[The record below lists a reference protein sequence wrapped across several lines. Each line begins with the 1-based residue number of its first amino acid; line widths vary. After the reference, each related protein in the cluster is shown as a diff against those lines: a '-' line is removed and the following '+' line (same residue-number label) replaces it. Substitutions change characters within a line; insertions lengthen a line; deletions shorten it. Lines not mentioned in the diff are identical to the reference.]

1 MATMDHRSA
10 SWIRRAALGLAPLAL
25 VALASLAGLPGPAFL
40 AEAKAAE
47 PASRGQA
54 LPTPGA
60 YAIDPVHT
68 FLYFS
73 AQHKVVG
80 MVRGRFDKM
89 SGTIVSAKDPA
100 ACRVDV
106 AIETASVTTQNA
118 VRDEDLRSDAFFHAE
133 KFPAM
138 EYHGHGIRKSGPGWV
153 MDGTLTIRGISKV
166 VPLTFEFK
174 GVAPPQAGQ
183 PDRIAFHA
191 RAAVKRAD
199 FGMTRDVLGDI
210 GPSSNRPDVWIE
222 IDSEALASAA
232 AK

>member
-1 MATMDHRSA
+1 MAAASPPSLIHRA
-10 SWIRRAALGLAPLAL
+10 QRGLALA
-25 VALASLAGLPGPAFL
+25 ALAGLAASAPFPHAGAR
-40 AEAKAAE
+40 AAE
-47 PASRGQA
+47 PSPKTAA
-54 LPTPGA
+54 LPHPGT
-60 YAIDPVHT
+60 YVIDPPHT

-89 SGTIVSAKDPA
+89 NGTIVSAKDPA

-106 AIETASVTTQNA
+106 TIETASVSTQNA

-133 KFPAM
+133 KFPSL
-138 EYHGHGIRKSGPGWV
+138 EYHGRGIRPSGQGWV
-153 MDGTLTIRGISKV
+153 MDGSLTIRGISKA

-174 GVAPPQAGQ
+174 GVAPQQEGRPA
-183 PDRIAFHA
+183 RVAFHA